1 MASIEQKMR
10 KAAEI
15 QQEIMVAAAGDYTD
29 DEGYQTAD
37 DGDFDDADRDA
48 SRAAHVLSTLI
59 DDRIPA
65 DEIEEKLSRLSCLA
79 ISLGALDHTEH
90 CEVVLGLVNEMCVL
104 MDTCATRSIQGDFKS
119 IVWSKKLRVPVSV
132 AQGSQ
137 DAEASAEYIGVRETF
152 HVAPGT
158 NIAMGK
164 QDLTLISTSFRKGLY
179 IEGMTPTYNRGLGTG
194 PTCDYLY
201 NMNAHC
207 PQKNYNDAS
216 PEFKA
221 QSVPLKKLRNGLPY
235 SLVIGKDSAIA
246 QGYQLI
252 DFITLQSY
260 DSDEAMQSL
269 LRDMGTHKDESYFI
283 DAMLMLSSSKSPD
296 EWGSVAHGTT
306 KSPACSFPPRQVN
319 PVNTVSSP
327 KRSSKFVHS
336 ALPTVQTNDDD
347 FFDCNDEPLHVHFE
361 DVLEAETP
369 DPYFSA
375 NFEVFHS
382 AQDTVDTPSSQF
394 SSKASKTPEASS
406 LRKLAASVGSMLT
419 LVSLCYGI
427 TSESLMQHSSLS
439 VEDRL
444 PFQVVGGCESN
455 PTLRARFEELNP
467 NAVSHSDMFTL
478 VDDISSDDSV
488 REKFRSDI
496 VMITTPCINKTVL
509 KDYNLSDYNPDDRL
523 FDVQVKY
530 VKAMLPE
537 IVLGEMTP
545 PHELCHDD
553 HKRVANSL
561 REIGYDATV
570 TDRMPSD
577 LCGDLTHRDRWFMVA
592 RLHPV
597 GQLNI
602 SDWADKP
609 CRPCTTILDP
619 IGDVDSR
626 LWIDGEIEP
635 WEEWRRGSRKPL
647 NEITSSDV
655 GKFITH
661 SFRAGHLKGHMS
673 EKGTK
678 VTDPELGPLP
688 TTTRFANGIIID
700 RRRNND
706 QTQLR
711 SLSFSEYA
719 RAASLPASQIE
730 WMRSMDPNTGF
741 DGGPNSFAALAG
753 AIPRNTLHTMLRICC
768 YETLKAKTTTSSH
781 SISGLSVS
789 DDNFVGVH
797 SHDVSPSSPQSNLFD
812 LPESDYATDRTDNES
827 DSLFASLISQRHDE
841 RQSQTTLRLTRGNN
855 VLPALFFTHCLLC
868 SHACKAPTCRHAA
881 YTTNDVNW
889 LAALLHD
896 DDNRDSVFST
906 DVTEPSESEGGTLDA
921 GTVSKATHGIELPL
935 TISART
941 KVTRLSKSD
950 WPPLYSPDTAEYR
963 NAVDRAAKY
972 HNIFHHSPE
981 HMEKNI
987 SIGLG
992 HGCKPGD
999 SRYVPECGV
1008 CLRTGLD
1015 RVPRHH
1021 TSREVST
1028 RTDKTLPGEKWM
1040 LDGNDTTVYDL
1051 WGNYRSTINFVDSV
1065 SFYRISVPVR
1075 TANAAEFLDA
1085 LRYVVN
1091 FTRMTTGNNAK
1102 AFYSDYATSYMSDR
1116 VTDYLAHNKIQLE
1129 VVPPYVHHLN
1139 GHAEEMV
1146 HSQTKGMRVRLP
1158 SLKGVDVKGVPV
1170 RDYERY
1176 WVFANEHMIQCHNN
1190 SNYSSLERL
1199 HGHPITPRQAFFSDP
1214 GIKPVP
1220 IRAFGEL
1227 CYVIMQKDKRQHK
1240 LHDTAERC
1248 RYLFN
1253 SGFNPISNVLVD
1265 CPRAHVVLRPNGEI
1279 CVTSRIVF
1287 PHDKLPDS
1295 RSAAPHEPTPT
1306 SSSDDT
1312 AADITNRRDDEPDET
1327 SPSGSEHIRTE
1338 RLRSTVLRDRAG
1350 DMDSSFDAAP
1360 TNSAPAPTSTT
1371 TRTAAAISSSP
1382 SQHTPVA
1389 VSTPSGVSDDDVL
1402 DTSTPSVPHQ
1412 TTIVPASVAGG
1423 ASSSGGA
1430 SSRVNTVS
1438 PPTQEMPK
1446 ADFFVGKSF
1455 PIRWDPA
1462 KAKRP
1467 GSLSGEQYQVY
1478 SKSSTIGEMMAQGGR
1493 RHFDNDVRRG
1503 IFSFTESPW
1512 RDLQH
1517 RLQTDHVDEVRAQR
1531 TRIRSHVHVSDHGG
1545 VSTSNS
1551 NSMPLSH
1558 QEQHEQLYHLL
1569 DTCDFSVLNKFDE
1582 KLHAANADILRIC
1595 VGDYRSVEQEFTSVF
1610 GLDSHTK
1617 ENKYCHK
1624 LPFTDVDGNC
1634 SIDPNETL
1642 DDMVSFWLTDDSVS
1656 EIVLRLETRKGI
1668 DDVPLNKHSSS
1679 RHNREGAPAP
1689 SYILKP
1695 EDIQVD
1701 EFVLPALRDYVGDD
1715 REQMKQAVIKEMR
1728 DLCSLGT
1735 LCWEKIPDNR
1745 RAISSK
1751 VVLKLKY
1758 KADGTPDKHKG
1769 RLVARGFESKPGVD
1783 FFGTFAPMA
1792 NLTTVRTLFA
1802 IAVHTIGSD
1811 GKSLPIIQADIP
1823 QAFLQAEIDVP
1834 QYIMLP
1840 KGITVNP
1847 VYTALDTA
1855 DWDNRIVRLL
1865 RSLYGLKSAPQIWN
1879 KMLNE
1884 ILVDDLK
1891 LKRAASDSCL
1901 YHYRDD
1907 DGWILLCTEVD
1918 DLVITGTNEKKIES
1932 IRQYLFKRFEKSGM
1946 KDWGP
1951 IKSFLGINIAYDREA
1966 GRLEMDV
1973 ADKIKKLFEQHPIL
1987 WRARPKRTPLPPDG
2001 PLPTN
2006 YVYSSEERNY
2016 LRAYLTE
2023 HYASIVGALIYS
2035 CITCRPDIAFAIG
2048 RTSRGMHN
2056 PTEEHVR
2063 QLEHLV
2069 GYMRNFPHLKLIYH
2083 RGGSAVADHLSHLSE
2098 KDTALT
2104 SLSSKRFRDGNSDP
2118 MDPAFGMSDSDYAGS
2133 ATPGRKSIS
2142 GYCFFVFCNLVTWK
2156 SKLQPLT
2163 AGSTHEAEL
2172 ISMSF
2177 AADEAVWIRRLLLE
2191 VGFAIPGVHH
2201 IRSRTDDDDDDVFPS
2216 VETQTE
2222 SWIASMRPTWLLGD
2236 NQSAIFTAGNPETS
2250 QRSKHLEIRWF
2261 RIRDYIRDLTLRVR
2275 HIPTQHNIADFF
2287 TKSLQGMD
2295 SFDKHRQSLMG
2306 RQDFSPW
2313 KSIPESEA

>member
-1 MASIEQKMR
+1 
-10 KAAEI
+10 
-15 QQEIMVAAAGDYTD
+15 
-29 DEGYQTAD
+29 
-37 DGDFDDADRDA
+37 
-48 SRAAHVLSTLI
+48 
-59 DDRIPA
+59 
-65 DEIEEKLSRLSCLA
+65 
-79 ISLGALDHTEH
+79 
-90 CEVVLGLVNEMCVL
+90 
-104 MDTCATRSIQGDFKS
+104 
-119 IVWSKKLRVPVSV
+119 
-132 AQGSQ
+132 
-137 DAEASAEYIGVRETF
+137 
-152 HVAPGT
+152 
-158 NIAMGK
+158 MGK

-283 DAMLMLSSSKSPD
+283 DAMLMLSSSKSRN
-296 EWGSVAHGTT
+296 EWDSVE
-306 KSPACSFPPRQVN
+306 SPAGRLSSRQVN
-319 PVNTVSSP
+319 PVNTVSPP
-327 KRSSKFVHS
+327 KRSSKFVHP

-382 AQDTVDTPSSQF
+382 AQDTVDTPLSQF

-455 PTLRARFEELNP
+455 PALRARFEKLNP

-530 VKAMLPE
+530 IKAMLPE

-561 REIGYDATV
+561 REIGYDVTV

-688 TTTRFANGIIID
+688 TTTRFANDIIID

-812 LPESDYATDRTDNES
+812 LPESDYATDRTDNEC

-841 RQSQTTLRLTRGNN
+841 RQSQTTLRLTRNNN
-855 VLPALFFTHCLLC
+855 VLPALFFTHCLRC

-1040 LDGNDTTVYDL
+1040 LD
-1051 WGNYRSTINFVDSV
+1051 
-1065 SFYRISVPVR
+1065 
-1075 TANAAEFLDA
+1075 
-1085 LRYVVN
+1085 
-1091 FTRMTTGNNAK
+1091 
-1102 AFYSDYATSYMSDR
+1102 
-1116 VTDYLAHNKIQLE
+1116 
-1129 VVPPYVHHLN
+1129 
-1139 GHAEEMV
+1139 
-1146 HSQTKGMRVRLP
+1146 
-1158 SLKGVDVKGVPV
+1158 
-1170 RDYERY
+1170 
-1176 WVFANEHMIQCHNN
+1176 
-1190 SNYSSLERL
+1190 
-1199 HGHPITPRQAFFSDP
+1199 
-1214 GIKPVP
+1214 
-1220 IRAFGEL
+1220 
-1227 CYVIMQKDKRQHK
+1227 
-1240 LHDTAERC
+1240 
-1248 RYLFN
+1248 
-1253 SGFNPISNVLVD
+1253 
-1265 CPRAHVVLRPNGEI
+1265 
-1279 CVTSRIVF
+1279 
-1287 PHDKLPDS
+1287 
-1295 RSAAPHEPTPT
+1295 
-1306 SSSDDT
+1306 
-1312 AADITNRRDDEPDET
+1312 
-1327 SPSGSEHIRTE
+1327 
-1338 RLRSTVLRDRAG
+1338 
-1350 DMDSSFDAAP
+1350 
-1360 TNSAPAPTSTT
+1360 
-1371 TRTAAAISSSP
+1371 
-1382 SQHTPVA
+1382 
-1389 VSTPSGVSDDDVL
+1389 
-1402 DTSTPSVPHQ
+1402 
-1412 TTIVPASVAGG
+1412 
-1423 ASSSGGA
+1423 
-1430 SSRVNTVS
+1430 
-1438 PPTQEMPK
+1438 
-1446 ADFFVGKSF
+1446 
-1455 PIRWDPA
+1455 
-1462 KAKRP
+1462 
-1467 GSLSGEQYQVY
+1467 
-1478 SKSSTIGEMMAQGGR
+1478 
-1493 RHFDNDVRRG
+1493 
-1503 IFSFTESPW
+1503 
-1512 RDLQH
+1512 
-1517 RLQTDHVDEVRAQR
+1517 
-1531 TRIRSHVHVSDHGG
+1531 
-1545 VSTSNS
+1545 
-1551 NSMPLSH
+1551 
-1558 QEQHEQLYHLL
+1558 
-1569 DTCDFSVLNKFDE
+1569 
-1582 KLHAANADILRIC
+1582 
-1595 VGDYRSVEQEFTSVF
+1595 DYR
-1610 GLDSHTK
+1610 
-1617 ENKYCHK
+1617 
-1624 LPFTDVDGNC
+1624 
-1634 SIDPNETL
+1634 
-1642 DDMVSFWLTDDSVS
+1642 
-1656 EIVLRLETRKGI
+1656 
-1668 DDVPLNKHSSS
+1668 
-1679 RHNREGAPAP
+1679 
-1689 SYILKP
+1689 
-1695 EDIQVD
+1695 
-1701 EFVLPALRDYVGDD
+1701 
-1715 REQMKQAVIKEMR
+1715 
-1728 DLCSLGT
+1728 
-1735 LCWEKIPDNR
+1735 
-1745 RAISSK
+1745 
-1751 VVLKLKY
+1751 
-1758 KADGTPDKHKG
+1758 
-1769 RLVARGFESKPGVD
+1769 
-1783 FFGTFAPMA
+1783 
-1792 NLTTVRTLFA
+1792 
-1802 IAVHTIGSD
+1802 
-1811 GKSLPIIQADIP
+1811 
-1823 QAFLQAEIDVP
+1823 
-1834 QYIMLP
+1834 
-1840 KGITVNP
+1840 
-1847 VYTALDTA
+1847 
-1855 DWDNRIVRLL
+1855 
-1865 RSLYGLKSAPQIWN
+1865 
-1879 KMLNE
+1879 
-1884 ILVDDLK
+1884 
-1891 LKRAASDSCL
+1891 
-1901 YHYRDD
+1901 
-1907 DGWILLCTEVD
+1907 
-1918 DLVITGTNEKKIES
+1918 
-1932 IRQYLFKRFEKSGM
+1932 
-1946 KDWGP
+1946 
-1951 IKSFLGINIAYDREA
+1951 
-1966 GRLEMDV
+1966 
-1973 ADKIKKLFEQHPIL
+1973 
-1987 WRARPKRTPLPPDG
+1987 
-2001 PLPTN
+2001 
-2006 YVYSSEERNY
+2006 
-2016 LRAYLTE
+2016 
-2023 HYASIVGALIYS
+2023 
-2035 CITCRPDIAFAIG
+2035 
-2048 RTSRGMHN
+2048 
-2056 PTEEHVR
+2056 
-2063 QLEHLV
+2063 
-2069 GYMRNFPHLKLIYH
+2069 
-2083 RGGSAVADHLSHLSE
+2083 
-2098 KDTALT
+2098 
-2104 SLSSKRFRDGNSDP
+2104 
-2118 MDPAFGMSDSDYAGS
+2118 
-2133 ATPGRKSIS
+2133 
-2142 GYCFFVFCNLVTWK
+2142 
-2156 SKLQPLT
+2156 
-2163 AGSTHEAEL
+2163 
-2172 ISMSF
+2172 
-2177 AADEAVWIRRLLLE
+2177 
-2191 VGFAIPGVHH
+2191 
-2201 IRSRTDDDDDDVFPS
+2201 
-2216 VETQTE
+2216 
-2222 SWIASMRPTWLLGD
+2222 
-2236 NQSAIFTAGNPETS
+2236 
-2250 QRSKHLEIRWF
+2250 
-2261 RIRDYIRDLTLRVR
+2261 
-2275 HIPTQHNIADFF
+2275 
-2287 TKSLQGMD
+2287 
-2295 SFDKHRQSLMG
+2295 
-2306 RQDFSPW
+2306 
-2313 KSIPESEA
+2313 

>member
-1 MASIEQKMR
+1 MADVASKLRSNSSPPAPNARPGAMRARQQQNRRPTDTRPPTSLMQELRRKNELVNRFQSEALELASSGSASAEKMASIEQKMR
-10 KAAEI
+10 KAVEI

-79 ISLGALDHTEH
+79 ISLDALDHTEH
-90 CEVVLGLVNEMCVL
+90 CEVVLNLVNEMCVL
-104 MDTCATRSIQGDFKS
+104 MDTCATRSIQGDFKN

-283 DAMLMLSSSKSPD
+283 DAMLMLSSSKSPN
-296 EWGSVAHGTT
+296 EWDSVGVP
-306 KSPACSFPPRQVN
+306 SVLLSSRQVN
-319 PVNTVSSP
+319 PVNTVSPP

-561 REIGYDATV
+561 REIGYDVTV
-570 TDRMPSD
+570 TDRMPSG

-841 RQSQTTLRLTRGNN
+841 RQSQTTLRLTRNNN
-855 VLPALFFTHCLLC
+855 VLPALFFTHCLRC

-992 HGCKPGD
+992 HGCKPG
-999 SRYVPECGV
+999 
-1008 CLRTGLD
+1008 
-1015 RVPRHH
+1015 
-1021 TSREVST
+1021 
-1028 RTDKTLPGEKWM
+1028 
-1040 LDGNDTTVYDL
+1040 
-1051 WGNYRSTINFVDSV
+1051 
-1065 SFYRISVPVR
+1065 
-1075 TANAAEFLDA
+1075 
-1085 LRYVVN
+1085 
-1091 FTRMTTGNNAK
+1091 
-1102 AFYSDYATSYMSDR
+1102 ATM
-1116 VTDYLAHNKIQLE
+1116 
-1129 VVPPYVHHLN
+1129 
-1139 GHAEEMV
+1139 
-1146 HSQTKGMRVRLP
+1146 
-1158 SLKGVDVKGVPV
+1158 
-1170 RDYERY
+1170 
-1176 WVFANEHMIQCHNN
+1176 
-1190 SNYSSLERL
+1190 
-1199 HGHPITPRQAFFSDP
+1199 
-1214 GIKPVP
+1214 
-1220 IRAFGEL
+1220 
-1227 CYVIMQKDKRQHK
+1227 
-1240 LHDTAERC
+1240 
-1248 RYLFN
+1248 
-1253 SGFNPISNVLVD
+1253 
-1265 CPRAHVVLRPNGEI
+1265 
-1279 CVTSRIVF
+1279 
-1287 PHDKLPDS
+1287 
-1295 RSAAPHEPTPT
+1295 
-1306 SSSDDT
+1306 
-1312 AADITNRRDDEPDET
+1312 
-1327 SPSGSEHIRTE
+1327 
-1338 RLRSTVLRDRAG
+1338 
-1350 DMDSSFDAAP
+1350 
-1360 TNSAPAPTSTT
+1360 
-1371 TRTAAAISSSP
+1371 
-1382 SQHTPVA
+1382 
-1389 VSTPSGVSDDDVL
+1389 
-1402 DTSTPSVPHQ
+1402 
-1412 TTIVPASVAGG
+1412 
-1423 ASSSGGA
+1423 
-1430 SSRVNTVS
+1430 
-1438 PPTQEMPK
+1438 
-1446 ADFFVGKSF
+1446 
-1455 PIRWDPA
+1455 
-1462 KAKRP
+1462 
-1467 GSLSGEQYQVY
+1467 
-1478 SKSSTIGEMMAQGGR
+1478 
-1493 RHFDNDVRRG
+1493 
-1503 IFSFTESPW
+1503 
-1512 RDLQH
+1512 
-1517 RLQTDHVDEVRAQR
+1517 
-1531 TRIRSHVHVSDHGG
+1531 
-1545 VSTSNS
+1545 
-1551 NSMPLSH
+1551 
-1558 QEQHEQLYHLL
+1558 
-1569 DTCDFSVLNKFDE
+1569 
-1582 KLHAANADILRIC
+1582 
-1595 VGDYRSVEQEFTSVF
+1595 
-1610 GLDSHTK
+1610 
-1617 ENKYCHK
+1617 
-1624 LPFTDVDGNC
+1624 
-1634 SIDPNETL
+1634 
-1642 DDMVSFWLTDDSVS
+1642 
-1656 EIVLRLETRKGI
+1656 
-1668 DDVPLNKHSSS
+1668 
-1679 RHNREGAPAP
+1679 
-1689 SYILKP
+1689 
-1695 EDIQVD
+1695 
-1701 EFVLPALRDYVGDD
+1701 
-1715 REQMKQAVIKEMR
+1715 
-1728 DLCSLGT
+1728 
-1735 LCWEKIPDNR
+1735 
-1745 RAISSK
+1745 
-1751 VVLKLKY
+1751 
-1758 KADGTPDKHKG
+1758 
-1769 RLVARGFESKPGVD
+1769 
-1783 FFGTFAPMA
+1783 
-1792 NLTTVRTLFA
+1792 
-1802 IAVHTIGSD
+1802 
-1811 GKSLPIIQADIP
+1811 
-1823 QAFLQAEIDVP
+1823 
-1834 QYIMLP
+1834 
-1840 KGITVNP
+1840 
-1847 VYTALDTA
+1847 
-1855 DWDNRIVRLL
+1855 
-1865 RSLYGLKSAPQIWN
+1865 
-1879 KMLNE
+1879 
-1884 ILVDDLK
+1884 
-1891 LKRAASDSCL
+1891 
-1901 YHYRDD
+1901 
-1907 DGWILLCTEVD
+1907 
-1918 DLVITGTNEKKIES
+1918 
-1932 IRQYLFKRFEKSGM
+1932 
-1946 KDWGP
+1946 
-1951 IKSFLGINIAYDREA
+1951 
-1966 GRLEMDV
+1966 
-1973 ADKIKKLFEQHPIL
+1973 
-1987 WRARPKRTPLPPDG
+1987 
-2001 PLPTN
+2001 
-2006 YVYSSEERNY
+2006 
-2016 LRAYLTE
+2016 
-2023 HYASIVGALIYS
+2023 
-2035 CITCRPDIAFAIG
+2035 
-2048 RTSRGMHN
+2048 
-2056 PTEEHVR
+2056 
-2063 QLEHLV
+2063 
-2069 GYMRNFPHLKLIYH
+2069 
-2083 RGGSAVADHLSHLSE
+2083 
-2098 KDTALT
+2098 
-2104 SLSSKRFRDGNSDP
+2104 
-2118 MDPAFGMSDSDYAGS
+2118 
-2133 ATPGRKSIS
+2133 
-2142 GYCFFVFCNLVTWK
+2142 
-2156 SKLQPLT
+2156 
-2163 AGSTHEAEL
+2163 
-2172 ISMSF
+2172 
-2177 AADEAVWIRRLLLE
+2177 
-2191 VGFAIPGVHH
+2191 
-2201 IRSRTDDDDDDVFPS
+2201 
-2216 VETQTE
+2216 
-2222 SWIASMRPTWLLGD
+2222 
-2236 NQSAIFTAGNPETS
+2236 
-2250 QRSKHLEIRWF
+2250 
-2261 RIRDYIRDLTLRVR
+2261 
-2275 HIPTQHNIADFF
+2275 
-2287 TKSLQGMD
+2287 
-2295 SFDKHRQSLMG
+2295 
-2306 RQDFSPW
+2306 
-2313 KSIPESEA
+2313 